1 MPTTTSNL
9 HHHFLHIPQQQQQQ
23 DMTLRRVTLIK
34 RPPLVRSCSPI
45 LSEGLHRTASNASL
59 NKHRRKPKK
68 TVRFC
73 DNASLENV
81 RLFLKT
87 QMPKACRSDPA
98 CLNKQYTFRIR
109 RPNWPSS
116 ALKRRSS
123 DGGAAVRLEDVQ
135 LSKQQQQQDAQHVT
149 LLGSIQVANLAFQ
162 KKVIVRYT
170 LDDWRTAKEV
180 EAQYQEPIAHSA
192 NTWDR
197 FSFKIVLDANTHA
210 AHESLNL
217 AVKYSVNGREFW
229 DNNNHKNYQVDIV
242 PDVEL
247 DLGDT
252 SSDSSSSSDD
262 DDDDNIFE
270 DCITHDEEEEEDQG
284 SDIQALQQKLH
295 LTNLKE
301 RYNFNNAS
309 AQKPWSPPLSPT
321 TPADTA
327 PAWIGHNSNNTNS
340 SNNTNYFAS
349 KTATTEAAKKDETAI
364 PDAAATSPTD
374 DTTASQFH
382 HLIHKYC
389 FYNDH
394 KKPSLFTPYHS
405 DPPRCSSPTPKAIRS

>member
-1 MPTTTSNL
+1 MSTTTSNL
-9 HHHFLHIPQQQQQQ
+9 HHHFLHIPQQQQQ
-23 DMTLRRVTLIK
+23 DMAHKRVSLIK
-34 RPPLVRSCSPI
+34 RPPLVRSCSPN

-59 NKHRRKPKK
+59 NKHHRKPKK
-68 TVRFC
+68 SVRFC

-98 CLNKQYTFRIR
+98 CLNKQYTFHIR
-109 RPNWPSS
+109 RPNWPTC
-116 ALKRRSS
+116 AFKRRNS
-123 DGGAAVRLEDVQ
+123 DGGSAVRLEDVQ

-162 KKVIVRYT
+162 KKVVVRYT
-170 LDDWRTAKEV
+170 LDDWNTAKEV

-197 FSFKIVLDANTHA
+197 FSFKIVLDANTNA
-210 AHESLNL
+210 AHESLYL
-217 AVKYSVNGREFW
+217 AVKYNVNGREFW

-247 DLGDT
+247 DLED
-252 SSDSSSSSDD
+252 SSSHSSSSSDD
-262 DDDDNIFE
+262 DDDHIFE
-270 DCITHDEEEEEDQG
+270 DCITHEEEEEEPE
-284 SDIQALQQKLH
+284 IQELQQKLH

-301 RYNFNNAS
+301 RYDFNNAS
-309 AQKPWSPPLSPT
+309 IQKPWSPPLSPT

-327 PAWIGHNSNNTNS
+327 PIWISQNSNSANNNTNS
-340 SNNTNYFAS
+340 NYFAS
-349 KTATTEAAKKDETAI
+349 KTATAAAKKDETVIAD
-364 PDAAATSPTD
+364 DAAATSPSD
-374 DTTASQFH
+374 DAAASQFH

-394 KKPSLFTPYHS
+394 KRPSVFTPYHS

>member
-1 MPTTTSNL
+1 MSTTTTTSNL
-9 HHHFLHIPQQQQQQ
+9 HHHFLHIPQQQ
-23 DMTLRRVTLIK
+23 DMAHKRVALIK
-34 RPPLVRSCSPI
+34 RPPLVRSCSPN

-59 NKHRRKPKK
+59 NKYHRKPKK
-68 TVRFC
+68 SVRFC

-116 ALKRRSS
+116 ALKRRNS

-135 LSKQQQQQDAQHVT
+135 LSKQQQQQQDAQHVT

-162 KKVIVRYT
+162 KRVIVRYT
-170 LDDWRTAKEV
+170 LDDWNTAKEV

-210 AHESLNL
+210 AHESLYL
-217 AVKYSVNGREFW
+217 AVKYNVNGREFW

-247 DLGDT
+247 DLEDA
-252 SSDSSSSSDD
+252 SSNSSSSSDD
-262 DDDDNIFE
+262 DDDHIFE
-270 DCITHDEEEEEDQG
+270 DCITHEEEEEDGAQEP
-284 SDIQALQQKLH
+284 DIQELQQKLH

-301 RYNFNNAS
+301 RYDFNNAS
-309 AQKPWSPPLSPT
+309 TQKPWSPPLSPT
-321 TPADTA
+321 TPADTT
-327 PAWIGHNSNNTNS
+327 PLWVGHNSNNSTN
-340 SNNTNYFAS
+340 NNYFAS
-349 KTATTEAAKKDETAI
+349 KTATKKDETVI
-364 PDAAATSPTD
+364 PDARSSD
-374 DTTASQFH
+374 DSTTTTASQFH

-394 KKPSLFTPYHS
+394 KKPSVFTPYHS
-405 DPPRCSSPTPKAIRS
+405 DPPRCSSPKPKAIRS

>member
-1 MPTTTSNL
+1 MSTTTSNL
-9 HHHFLHIPQQQQQQ
+9 HHHFLHIPQQQQQ
-23 DMTLRRVTLIK
+23 DMAHKRVALIK
-34 RPPLVRSCSPI
+34 RPPLVRSCSPN

-59 NKHRRKPKK
+59 NKHYRKPKK
-68 TVRFC
+68 SVRFC

-170 LDDWRTAKEV
+170 LDDWNTAKEV

-197 FSFKIVLDANTHA
+197 FSFKILLDANTHA
-210 AHESLNL
+210 AHESLYL
-217 AVKYSVNGREFW
+217 AVKYNVNGREFW

-247 DLGDT
+247 DLDA
-252 SSDSSSSSDD
+252 SSNSSSSSDD
-262 DDDDNIFE
+262 DDDHIFE
-270 DCITHDEEEEEDQG
+270 DCITHEEEDEAQEP
-284 SDIQALQQKLH
+284 DIQELQHKLH

-301 RYNFNNAS
+301 RYDFNNAS
-309 AQKPWSPPLSPT
+309 VQKPWSPPLSPT
-321 TPADTA
+321 TPADTT
-327 PAWIGHNSNNTNS
+327 PLWVGHNSNNTNN
-340 SNNTNYFAS
+340 SNSTNYFAS
-349 KTATTEAAKKDETAI
+349 KSATTGAAKKDEAAI
-364 PDAAATSPTD
+364 PDAAYTRPSD
-374 DTTASQFH
+374 GTTASQFH

-389 FYNDH
+389 FYNEH
-394 KKPSLFTPYHS
+394 KKPSIFTPYHS